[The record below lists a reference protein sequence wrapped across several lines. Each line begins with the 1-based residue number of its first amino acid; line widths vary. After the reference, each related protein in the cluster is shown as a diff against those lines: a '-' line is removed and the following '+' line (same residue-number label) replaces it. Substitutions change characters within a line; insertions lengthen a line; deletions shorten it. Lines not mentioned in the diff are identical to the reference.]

1 MKDAQASARPPIEGD
16 VTPPP
21 LAVRLL
27 KAALRIAIGVL
38 IGATLFLVIFER
50 QLIYFP
56 AKGLD
61 FSPASIGLAFEDV
74 TLDVEPG
81 VAVHGWFIHAARK
94 PARATVLFSHGNA
107 GNIGD
112 RLDRIREW
120 RELNVDV
127 FLYDY
132 RGFGRSTGQP
142 DEAGTY
148 RDVRA
153 AYDYL
158 TRTRG
163 VDPARLVIMGESL
176 GCAVSVD
183 LATDHRAAG
192 LILEAPFASI
202 PHMARAIYPFL
213 PVGPLVRTRYDNLAK
228 IPSVALPL
236 LVVQGTRDEVIPI
249 AQGRMVFDAAREP
262 KQFLP
267 IDLGHHNDVYL
278 VGGSRYRDAVAA
290 FIDRVT
296 PALVESPKR

>member
-1 MKDAQASARPPIEGD
+1 MSL
-16 VTPPP
+16 PPP
-21 LAVRLL
+21 AARLL
-27 KAALRIAIGVL
+27 KMAVRIAIGVV

-56 AKGLD
+56 SKAVD
-61 FSPASIGLAFEDV
+61 FTPASIGLAFEDV

-81 VAVHGWFIHAARK
+81 VTVHGWFIHAARA
-94 PARATVLFSHGNA
+94 PARATLLFSHGNA
-107 GNIGD
+107 GNIAD

-120 RELNVDV
+120 RDLNVDV
-127 FLYDY
+127 LLYDY
-132 RGFGRSTGQP
+132 RGFGRSTGAP

-163 VDPARLVIMGESL
+163 IDPARLVIMGESL

-183 LATDHRAAG
+183 LAKDHRAAG

-236 LVVQGTRDEVIPI
+236 LIVQGTRDQVIPI
-249 AQGRMVFDAAREP
+249 AQGRMVFEAAREP

-267 IDLGHHNDVYL
+267 IDLGHHNDVYV
-278 VGGSRYRDAVAA
+278 VGGPRYRDAVNA

-296 PALVESPKR
+296 PALVESPKP